1 MITVEQKKEELIEK
15 GLHLYSIE
23 CYETKDVEIVCAKSS
38 GEAIYWYLTEYSD
51 SVRTNECTPLEE
63 IQEIDWLEELKVGE
77 DGGASWG
84 EPPYV
89 TTYAEEYYWWIVNG
103 NGLYKPPFKAGF
115 KEI

>member
-1 MITVEQKKEELIEK
+1 
-15 GLHLYSIE
+15 
-23 CYETKDVEIVCAKSS
+23 
-38 GEAIYWYLTEYSD
+38 
-51 SVRTNECTPLEE
+51 
-63 IQEIDWLEELKVGE
+63 LKVGE